1 MNFTCLKI
9 FVSYTSA
16 GGTITRAELFRSYQ
30 DAEDTDYQCS
40 VYNCRYPEYVHQYSS
55 DLAKS
60 GAVRK
65 VPCAYHPSEPE
76 YVHMNSSGLPLL
88 APLLC
93 ILVTVILMWSYEL
106 YDEVWSL
113 ETGSLFFVMKVIN
126 RNNVNDDLEVDGCY
140 LSPLAIATKNGHTK
154 IMSYLLYLGADV
166 KYTAKDSGKSI
177 LTFACESGKAETVKF
192 CTKKCFPINTL
203 DSLKDTALLSYVK
216 STHDPRLEIIKILI
230 QAGCNVTVQDAIGCT
245 GLHYVSFN
253 QIWGRDIRR
262 AAVTL
267 VIKAGCVSPGVIGTF
282 SPLSILLR
290 QHEYDLATLLV
301 EAGYEV
307 REDPAVISTLQLL
320 PDDKRQLFLGEIK
333 PIPLERLCRTAIRSL
348 SRGIS
353 VQEKLGGLART
364 SHHISSI
371 GHGLIVGN
379 WWPLL
384 SCSLYS

>member
-1 MNFTCLKI
+1 MKI
-9 FVSYTSA
+9 FVSYKSA
-16 GGTITRAELFRSYQ
+16 DGTIRRAELFRSYQ

-40 VYNCRYPEYVHQYSS
+40 VKNCRYSEYVRQYSS
-55 DLAKS
+55 DFTKS
-60 GAVRK
+60 DAVRK

-76 YVHMNSSGLPLL
+76 YVYLNSSGLPLL
-88 APLLC
+88 PPLLC

-126 RNNVNDDLEVDGCY
+126 RDNVNDDLEVDGCY
-140 LSPLAIATKNGHTK
+140 LSPLAIAAKNGHTK

-230 QAGCNVTVQDAIGCT
+230 QAGCDVTVQDAIGCT
-245 GLHYVSFN
+245 VLHYVSFN

-290 QHEYDLATLLV
+290 QHQYDLATLLV

-307 REDPAVISTLQLL
+307 RKDPAVISTLQLL
-320 PDDKRQLFLGEIK
+320 PDDKRQLFLGEMK
-333 PIPLERLCRTAIRSL
+333 PIPLERLCRTAIKSVF
-348 SRGIS
+348 RGIS
-353 VQEKLGGLART
+353 VQEKIGGLPLPER
-364 SHHISSI
+364 
-371 GHGLIVGN
+371 LITF
-379 WWPLL
+379 LQL
-384 SCSLYS
+384 DMDL